1 MNIPSFNTKALSET
15 ATALATNRTDDAQ
28 AVSFSFDANRTDDA
42 QTQFRD
48 VSFEATNGTNTTT
61 ENATTETAITDDAQ
75 TQFRDVSFEAT
86 NKTNTTTENATTGA
100 AIQTRLET
108 TQEEDGSQERIV
120 ETDDTD
126 AFSSSI
132 SGRIDHILNELKIT
146 QRLGKKN
153 NDNKQK
159 KNVSEVITWTKY
171 FAVYFLN
178 LFIL

>member
-1 MNIPSFNTKALSET
+1 LDEIATKENATIYNDSQTENTTTQKTQTNNTIALDEIEI
-15 ATALATNRTDDAQ
+15 ATIYND
-28 AVSFSFDANRTDDA
+28 S
-42 QTQFRD
+42 QT
-48 VSFEATNGTNTTT
+48 ENTTT
-61 ENATTETAITDDAQ
+61 ENQE
-75 TQFRDVSFEAT
+75 S
-86 NKTNTTTENATTGA
+86 
-100 AIQTRLET
+100 AIQT
-108 TQEEDGSQERIV
+108 QEGDRSQEQID
-120 ETDDTD
+120 ETD

-159 KNVSEVITWTKY
+159 KNVSEVITCTKY

>member
-1 MNIPSFNTKALSET
+1 MKKYFKLLTCESYFLSI
-15 ATALATNRTDDAQ
+15 
-28 AVSFSFDANRTDDA
+28 SSFDLDFHLTQTLIQILGHSIV
-42 QTQFRD
+42 QTQ
-48 VSFEATNGTNTTT
+48 EG
-61 ENATTETAITDDAQ
+61 
-75 TQFRDVSFEAT
+75 
-86 NKTNTTTENATTGA
+86 
-100 AIQTRLET
+100 
-108 TQEEDGSQERIV
+108 DGSEERINEV
-120 ETDDTD
+120 DDTN

-159 KNVSEVITWTKY
+159 KNVSEVITCTKY